1 MSTPTDYATTDQP
14 GSRNLSEENQT
25 MSAMPPLEVLDRD
38 GAIREAAEAVAHDSR
53 GDFLRRA
60 VVAGGAFAGAGA
72 LMGMLPSLA
81 SALTSRDIEIL
92 NFALTLEYLEATF
105 YAEALHRG
113 ALSGRTLRFA
123 KVVAGHEATHV
134 KALKHVLGGA
144 AVAKPKFNF
153 HGTTSDQGKFQKTA
167 ITLEDTGV
175 CAYKGQAPRIQET
188 AVLKAALSIHT
199 VEAHHASWI
208 RHIAG
213 VVPAPAAFD
222 KPCTMTQVLAAVAGT
237 HFIVGPAAKH
247 RTSPSF
253 TG

>member
-1 MSTPTDYATTDQP
+1 MTSPRTADLPHTLQ
-14 GSRNLSEENQT
+14 ENQT
-25 MSAMPPLEVLDRD
+25 MSVLPTLDELNPD
-38 GAIREAAEAVAHDSR
+38 GAIMEAAEAVGTSR

-72 LMGMLPSLA
+72 LMSTLPSLA
-81 SALTSRDIEIL
+81 AAATTRDLEIL
-92 NFALTLEYLEATF
+92 NFALTLEYLESTF
-105 YAEALHRG
+105 YAEALRKG
-113 ALSGRTLRFA
+113 ALSGRTLAFA
-123 KVVAGHEATHV
+123 KVVARHEAEHV
-134 KALKHVLGGA
+134 KALKGALGSA

-167 ITLEDTGV
+167 IVLEDTGV

-188 AVLKAALSIHT
+188 AYLKVALSIHT

-213 VVPAPAAFD
+213 KVPAPVAFD
-222 KPCTMTQVLAAVAGT
+222 KPCTMQQVLADVAGT
-237 HFIVGPAAKH
+237 HFIVSAAH
-247 RTSPSF
+247 PRPTPSF